1 MHRGLQYFSCM
12 CMFIYSAPSS
22 LRGCV
27 SMCVCVLCVIQ
38 HADAWISGVQGG
50 GLGALRADGVTESR
64 GQFRAPKCVTTTLDC
79 RFVFVRMCICAYVC
93 MCVSVSLSM
102 HVFLPHALTPPL
114 CDF

>member
-1 MHRGLQYFSCM
+1 MY
-12 CMFIYSAPSS
+12 IYSAPSS
-22 LRGCV
+22 VCGGVTVCV
-27 SMCVCVLCVIQ
+27 CVCVLCVIQ
-38 HADAWISGVQGG
+38 HADAWISGVEGA

-102 HVFLPHALTPPL
+102 HVFLPHALNPPL